1 MKYRGASQLMLG
13 GIAIVVFTASGCS
26 NMKWFQSGSDDQS
39 MSAEGR
45 SGSESESRSG
55 SDYAQRDGMR
65 NRLDGAQDW
74 HDGTR
79 DGRDG
84 AQEEQYPALGRRD
97 ASIEAEGGR
106 LRGLAPLV
114 NGEISGEERLSRSP
128 FGSMLTAH
136 EWDEKWAA
144 EIRREEAAALE
155 VGLKD
160 VFYGYDRYSVS
171 DNDGAASLTTN
182 ADWLKE
188 NPKALLKISGHCDE
202 RGTHDYN
209 LVLGEKRAKAA
220 KNFLVDLGVNAKQ
233 VAIVSYGKD
242 RPFCADHD
250 EACHQQNR
258 RGHMLLRK

>member
-13 GIAIVVFTASGCS
+13 GMAVVLLTAPGCS
-26 NMKWFQSGSDDQS
+26 NMKWFQSGSDEATS
-39 MSAEGR
+39 
-45 SGSESESRSG
+45 SGSSLSASSG
-55 SDYAQRDGMR
+55 ASGGDSGGYGSGEA
-65 NRLDGAQDW
+65 
-74 HDGTR
+74 
-79 DGRDG
+79 GRDG
-84 AQEEQYPALGRRD
+84 QYPSLGRWQD
-97 ASIEAEGGR
+97 AAEAEGGR
-106 LRGLAPLV
+106 LRGFSPLV

-128 FGSMLTAH
+128 IGSMLTSN
-136 EWDEKWAA
+136 ERYEKWAA
-144 EIRREEAAALE
+144 EVRREEAAALE
-155 VGLKD
+155 AGLKD
-160 VFYGYDRYSVS
+160 VFYGYDRYNVA
-171 DNDGAASLTTN
+171 DNDGVAALTVN
-182 ADWLKE
+182 AAWLKE

-220 KNFLVDLGVNAKQ
+220 KSFMVDMGVSPKQ

>member
-1 MKYRGASQLMLG
+1 MKYRGASQLMVSGMAMVLL
-13 GIAIVVFTASGCS
+13 AAPGCS

-39 MSAEGR
+39 MSQEGR
-45 SGSESESRSG
+45 PGSE
-55 SDYAQRDGMR
+55 YAK
-65 NRLDGAQDW
+65 
-74 HDGTR
+74 
-79 DGRDG
+79 RDG
-84 AQEEQYPALGRRD
+84 ARGGQYPSLGREEGMTE
-97 ASIEAEGGR
+97 SEGGK
-106 LRGLAPLV
+106 LRGFSPLV
-114 NGEISGEERLSRSP
+114 NGQISGEERLSRSNI
-128 FGSMLTAH
+128 GNMLMPVDR
-136 EWDEKWAA
+136 DEKWSA
-144 EIRREEAAALE
+144 EIRREEAAAME
-155 VGLKD
+155 AGLKD

-171 DNDGAASLTTN
+171 DNDGVASLTTN

-220 KNFLVDLGVNAKQ
+220 KSFLVDLGVNAKQ

>member
-1 MKYRGASQLMLG
+1 MSQ
-13 GIAIVVFTASGCS
+13 
-26 NMKWFQSGSDDQS
+26 
-39 MSAEGR
+39 EGR
-45 SGSESESRSG
+45 SGSE
-55 SDYAQRDGMR
+55 YAK
-65 NRLDGAQDW
+65 
-74 HDGTR
+74 
-79 DGRDG
+79 RDG
-84 AQEEQYPALGRRD
+84 ARDGQYPSLGREEGMTE
-97 ASIEAEGGR
+97 SEGGK
-106 LRGLAPLV
+106 LRGFSPLV
-114 NGEISGEERLSRSP
+114 NGQISGEERLSRSNI
-128 FGSMLTAH
+128 GNMLVPVDR
-136 EWDEKWAA
+136 DEKWYA
-144 EIRREEAAALE
+144 EIRREEAAAME
-155 VGLKD
+155 AGLKD

-171 DNDGAASLTTN
+171 DNDGVASLTTN

-220 KNFLVDLGVNAKQ
+220 KSFLVDLGVNAKQ

>member
-13 GIAIVVFTASGCS
+13 GMAMVLLTAPGCS
-26 NMKWFQSGSDDQS
+26 NMKWFQSGSDEAS
-39 MSAEGR
+39 N
-45 SGSESESRSG
+45 SGSSLSASSGASGGYGRGES
-55 SDYAQRDGMR
+55 
-65 NRLDGAQDW
+65 
-74 HDGTR
+74 
-79 DGRDG
+79 GRDG
-84 AQEEQYPALGRRD
+84 QYPSLGREQD
-97 ASIEAEGGR
+97 MTAAEGGR
-106 LRGLAPLV
+106 LRGFSPLV
-114 NGEISGEERLSRSP
+114 NGQIAGEERLSRSP
-128 FGSMLTAH
+128 IGSMLTSN
-136 EWDEKWAA
+136 ERDEKWAA
-144 EIRREEAAALE
+144 EIRREEAAAME
-155 VGLKD
+155 AGLKD

-171 DNDGAASLTTN
+171 DNDGVVSLTTN

-220 KNFLVDLGVNAKQ
+220 KSFLVDLGVNAKQ